1 MNYLQMLAN
10 TLIIINENKLIIYLG
25 KRLRVKNDKTR
36 KYYDLTIKD
45 ICGNLEKL
53 YNYERKHR
61 KEYC

>member
-25 KRLRVKNDKTR
+25 KRLKVKSDKTR
-36 KYYDLTIKD
+36 KCYDLTIRD
-45 ICGNLEKL
+45 ICDNLEKL

-61 KEYC
+61 KEKC